1 MLTWGATLESMWQDR
16 AIGCK
21 NGTQSLF
28 EALPF
33 FGRTMDIR
41 ISGLGKTYDNRDRVI
56 FQDLG
61 AVFNA
66 GRVSVIL
73 GKSGKGKSSLLNLI
87 AGIDVPDTGDI
98 IIGDTRVTDMDDT
111 RRTLFRRRHVGFVFQ
126 SFNLIPVLTVMENVT
141 LIGEL
146 DKKASD
152 VVRDRAISLLSS
164 VGLADRQKDY
174 PDRLS
179 GGEQQRVALARALI
193 NDPDVILADEPTGNL
208 DSRTGKQI
216 LELLTNQARTLGKTM
231 IMVTH
236 TMMHLPMPM
245 MCLR

>member
-1 MLTWGATLESMWQDR
+1 
-16 AIGCK
+16 
-21 NGTQSLF
+21 
-28 EALPF
+28 
-33 FGRTMDIR
+33 MDIR

>member
-1 MLTWGATLESMWQDR
+1 
-16 AIGCK
+16 
-21 NGTQSLF
+21 
-28 EALPF
+28 
-33 FGRTMDIR
+33 MDIR

-56 FQDLG
+56 FKDLN

-66 GRVSVIL
+66 GRVTVIL

-87 AGIDVPDTGDI
+87 AGIDKPDAGRITV
-98 IIGDTRVTDMDDT
+98 GDTRVTDMDDT

-126 SFNLIPVLTVMENVT
+126 SFNLIPVLTVMENVS
-141 LIGEL
+141 LIGQL
-146 DKKASD
+146 DKCASD
-152 VVRDRAISLLSS
+152 VVRERALSLLSA
-164 VGLADRQKDY
+164 VGLSDRKNDF

-216 LELLTNQARTLGKTM
+216 LELLTNQAKRLGKTL

-236 TMMHLPMPM
+236 SDDALAYADDVFTVREHRLSPG
-245 MCLR
+245 RE